1 MLSKARQTLTRTVFG
16 SNLAGD
22 GMLVRLRSTSIAL
35 LGVVTAIGLGLVAFI
50 SQLGWPGI
58 VNSPIPSGPAEAG
71 SIHSAIALTRERV
84 VTPPHSP
91 RQVHSPRSGAAA
103 PPRIDAVS
111 APVTAHSGLGGS
123 EQIGVAAAGQPPKA
137 AAQPQPAAVP
147 VSAPTVEPVRATPAP
162 TTLAAPVAPVVEIPQ
177 SSSVVTPAEDP
188 KPVKSGVDPTSNGPS
203 TAKGGG
209 DGEGESSGSAAEKPQ
224 CDEADQGKD
233 GSTSSMPTEEPPGKS
248 EVAEIPPPVVVVPP
262 VAPPEKADQD
272 VTGYGTGDE
281 AWDAG
286 GSDKRHH

>member
-1 MLSKARQTLTRTVFG
+1 MLSKARQTLTRTIFG

-50 SQLGWPGI
+50 AQLGWPGI

-71 SIHSAIALTRERV
+71 SIHGAIALTRERV
-84 VTPPHSP
+84 VAPPSP

-103 PPRIDAVS
+103 PPRVDAVS
-111 APVTAHSGLGGS
+111 APVTAHSGLGS
-123 EQIGVAAAGQPPKA
+123 PEQIGVAAAGQPPKA
-137 AAQPQPAAVP
+137 AAQPQPAVVP

-162 TTLAAPVAPVVEIPQ
+162 TTLAAPVAAVVETPQ
-177 SSSVVTPAEDP
+177 SSSVTPAEDP
-188 KPVKSGVDPTSNGPS
+188 KPVKSGVDPPSNDPS
-203 TAKGGG
+203 TAKVGGN
-209 DGEGESSGSAAEKPQ
+209 GEGESSGPAPEKPQ
-224 CDEADQGKD
+224 CDEAEQAED
-233 GSTSSMPTEEPPGKS
+233 GSAPSTPTEEPPGKS

-262 VAPPEKADQD
+262 VAPQEKADQD

-286 GSDKRHH
+286 GSGKRHH